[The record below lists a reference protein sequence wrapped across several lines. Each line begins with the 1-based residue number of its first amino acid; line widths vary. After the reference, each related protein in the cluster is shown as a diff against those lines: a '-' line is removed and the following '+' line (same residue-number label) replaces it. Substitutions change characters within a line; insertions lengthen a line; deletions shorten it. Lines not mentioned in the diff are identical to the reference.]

1 MHISGASKAWR
12 ILDTRNYTLPHRRQR
27 VWGLAAVNTGATAES
42 DFSDRFCGFL
52 QAASSHW
59 NFSKEQLFPNL
70 EKEDPKEGRH
80 AGLVAHAREKFA
92 GCDNIYIDCS
102 SSWDREVSSAFASPC
117 ITPTHPI
124 YSTVL
129 ERYLKSVD
137 LMKDGYLE
145 EFTQRLASLRPI
157 ALLDTSGNFR
167 NLGSYPAD
175 HSIAFNFATGGL
187 YI

>member
-1 MHISGASKAWR
+1 MFFLAGILNKNIYIYIYMHISGASKAWR

-92 GCDNIYIDCS
+92 GCDNIYFSMHHANTSHIFYGPWEIPQKCGLDEGRVFGGVYPKAGLFAPNCAFGYFWKLQEPWKLS
-102 SSWDREVSSAFASPC
+102 SGPFYC
-117 ITPTHPI
+117 
-124 YSTVL
+124 
-129 ERYLKSVD
+129 
-137 LMKDGYLE
+137 
-145 EFTQRLASLRPI
+145 F
-157 ALLDTSGNFR
+157 
-167 NLGSYPAD
+167 
-175 HSIAFNFATGGL
+175 
-187 YI
+187 